1 MSSETH
7 SLRKDISD
15 RKKKNEEEEEDMS
28 FISLLDDLLKPRW
41 WN

>member
-15 RKKKNEEEEEDMS
+15 GKKKNEEEDIRSYWMT
-28 FISLLDDLLKPRW
+28 F
-41 WN
+41 